1 MDPEQ
6 TLKAYENDANAKETI
21 RKAISGAY
29 EDLRPELELVHG
41 YETAG
46 MPTFYNSFNTGYGM
60 GTGADQMDPLARLN
74 SASQNV
80 ALKSAAARTARGV
93 LDTRRAGM
101 ENLIGD
107 TWEQWNVNRQN
118 AKDAYDRWFAKKQY
132 EESIRQFEEQMK
144 LQRYIASRSGGGGGG
159 TTIVYNGENGG
170 GTGEDPNTVLKN
182 AIATAKATRFSP
194 NKPANFNIDAIHS
207 QLMDYAKANGI
218 KLDSESLWV
227 QLGNTPKGGQSTE
240 LLFDPNNPLSKYT
253 NKTSGSGT
261 FNLTG
266 TGYGGLSTLS
276 KK

>member
-46 MPTFYNSFNTGYGM
+46 MPTFYNSFNSGYGM

-118 AKDAYDRWFAKKQY
+118 AQSAYDRWFAKKQY
-132 EESIRQFEEQMK
+132 EESIRQFEEQLK
-144 LQRYIASRSGGGGGG
+144 LQKYIASRSGGGGGG
-159 TTIVYNGENGG
+159 TTIIYNGEEGTG
-170 GTGEDPNTVLKN
+170 GTTADPNSVLKN
-182 AIATAKATRFSP
+182 AIATAKATRFSS
-194 NKPANFNIDAIHS
+194 NKPANFNIDAIHA

-227 QLGNTPKGGQSTE
+227 QLGNTPKATN
-240 LLFDPNNPLSKYT
+240 PNALDKYV
-253 NKTSGSGT
+253 NKVQPKGV

-266 TGYGGLSTLS
+266 TGYGGLTTR
-276 KK
+276 